1 MCDHTNPIFVI
12 DTDGYNTE
20 YVVKKTYV
28 SKTAGSEGTEYEIL
42 NLKPKPEPEPESS
55 SPQTPP
61 NTDDSSAPIP
71 CNVLQYRSVICREG
85 RPLSMG
91 IPKGIDPTVFT
102 AKYPVG
108 VDPVGDIDNL
118 LVSEIIEGTM
128 INLFYDPGAE
138 SWEIATKGAVG
149 GNYWFFRTQYPSVG
163 VEGRQLTFRQM
174 FLEACG
180 VVDLEAW
187 EINGFGLNN
196 IPFFA
201 QLDRNMVYSFVLQ
214 HPLNHIVLLV
224 DAPILYLVG
233 VYRRCID
240 GGVGFEYI
248 SPLVYQSWSVFSEG
262 DASFVRFP
270 KHFDSLEGGGY
281 SREDFQFAGVMITCL
296 TTGERCRIDNP
307 AYLEAIRV
315 RGNHPN
321 LQYHFLTMLKERKID
336 VFLYYFPWYG
346 AYGNGIFGAFYR
358 QFVDF
363 ARGVYQAYVDR
374 YIRKVTAVGGVPKQ
388 YMPHIWR
395 LHHDVYLPSVA
406 GGAKMPIQYW
416 MVENYLLGL
425 EVKEIL
431 YYLAGI

>member
-20 YVVKKTYV
+20 HVVKKTYV

-42 NLKPKPEPEPESS
+42 NLKFS
-55 SPQTPP
+55 QTRP
-61 NTDDSSAPIP
+61 NTDDSSAPP
-71 CNVLQYRSVICREG
+71 GNVLQYRSVVCRGG

-91 IPKGIDPTVFT
+91 VPKGIELADFT
-102 AKYPVG
+102 AKYPV
-108 VDPVGDIDNL
+108 DPADPDGSDTNNL
-118 LVSEIIEGTM
+118 FVSEIIEGTM
-128 INLFYDPGAE
+128 INLFYDEGAE

-149 GNYWFFRTQYPSVG
+149 GNYWYFRTQYPSVG

-187 EINGFGLNN
+187 EMNGFGVNN
-196 IPFFA
+196 ISFFA

-224 DAPILYLVG
+224 QAPTLYLVG
-233 VYRRCID
+233 VYRRCIEE
-240 GGVGFEYI
+240 GLGFEYI
-248 SPLVYQSWSVFSEG
+248 SPLVYQKWPVFSEG
-262 DASFVRFP
+262 DTSFVRFP
-270 KHFDSLEGGGY
+270 KHFDFQEGGY
-281 SREDFQFAGVMITCL
+281 LTEDFRFAGVMITCL
-296 TTGERCRIDNP
+296 GTGERCRLDNP
-307 AYLEAIRV
+307 AYLEALRV

-321 LQYHFLTMLKERKID
+321 LQYHFLTLLKGQYNNQCTID
-336 VFLYYFPWYG
+336 EFLNYFPWYG
-346 AYGNGIFGAFYR
+346 AHFNGIFGAFYR
-358 QFVDF
+358 QFTEF
-363 ARGVYQAYVDR
+363 ARGVYRAYVDR
-374 YIRKVTAVGGVPKQ
+374 YIRKVTVVGGVPKQ

-395 LHHDVYLPSVA
+395 LHHEVYLPSVA
-406 GGAKMPIQYW
+406 GGAKMPIQYF

-431 YYLAGI
+431 YYLGL

>member
-1 MCDHTNPIFVI
+1 MCDHTNTIFVI

-20 YVVKKTYV
+20 HVVKKSYV

-42 NLKPKPEPEPESS
+42 NLKPQP
-55 SPQTPP
+55 PP
-61 NTDDSSAPIP
+61 NTDDSSAPP
-71 CNVLQYRSVICREG
+71 GNVLQYRSVVCREG

-91 IPKGIDPTVFT
+91 VPKGIDLADFT

-108 VDPVGDIDNL
+108 DIDNL
-118 LVSEIIEGTM
+118 FVSEIIEGTM

-163 VEGRQLTFRQM
+163 AEGRQLTFRQM

-180 VVDLEAW
+180 CADGVWGDL
-187 EINGFGLNN
+187 GDV
-196 IPFFA
+196 PFFA

-240 GGVGFEYI
+240 GLGFEYI
-248 SPLVYQSWSVFSEG
+248 SPLVYQSWSVFSDGG

-270 KHFDSLEGGGY
+270 KHFDFLEGGGY
-281 SREDFQFAGVMITCL
+281 SREDFRFAGVMITCL

-307 AYLEAIRV
+307 AYLEALRV

-321 LQYHFLTMLKERKID
+321 LQYHFLTLLKERNMD
-336 VFLYYFPWYG
+336 EFLYYFPWYG
-346 AYGNGIFGAFYR
+346 AHFNGIFGAFYR

-395 LHHDVYLPSVA
+395 LHHEFYLPSLA

-431 YYLAGI
+431 YYLGL

>member
-20 YVVKKTYV
+20 HVVKKTYV

-42 NLKPKPEPEPESS
+42 NLKPQP
-55 SPQTPP
+55 PP
-61 NTDDSSAPIP
+61 NTDDSSATPG
-71 CNVLQYRSVICREG
+71 NVLQYRSVVCREG

-91 IPKGIDPTVFT
+91 VPKGIDSADFT
-102 AKYPVG
+102 AKYP

-118 LVSEIIEGTM
+118 FVSEIIEGTM

-149 GNYWFFRTQYPSVG
+149 GNYWYFRTQYPSVG
-163 VEGRQLTFRQM
+163 AEGRQLTFRQM

-196 IPFFA
+196 IPFLSS
-201 QLDRNMVYSFVLQ
+201 LDRNMVYSFVLQ

-233 VYRRCID
+233 VYRRGVD
-240 GGVGFEYI
+240 GGLGFEYI

-270 KHFDSLEGGGY
+270 KHFDFLEGGY
-281 SREDFQFAGVMITCL
+281 EETIQSVSTNDFRFAGVMITCL
-296 TTGERCRIDNP
+296 TTGERCRVDNP
-307 AYLEAIRV
+307 AYLEALRV

-321 LQYHFLTMLKERKID
+321 LQYHFLTLLKERNMD
-336 VFLYYFPWYG
+336 EFLDYFPWYG
-346 AYGNGIFGAFYR
+346 AHFNGIFGAFYR

-363 ARGVYQAYVDR
+363 ARGVNQAYVDR

-395 LHHDVYLPSVA
+395 LHHDVYLPSLA
-406 GGAKMPIQYW
+406 KGAKMPIQYW

-431 YYLAGI
+431 YYLGV